1 MENITIGEKYVC
13 QPVGASKPVIGVVEK
28 LYVNT
33 ALIVVSSYEEED
45 QAQVEACNRR
55 MIVSFN
61 KICTQT
67 NVANQL
73 AKMLLNG
80 TP

>member
-1 MENITIGEKYVC
+1 
-13 QPVGASKPVIGVVEK
+13 VIGVVEK

-67 NVANQL
+67 NVA
-73 AKMLLNG
+73 
-80 TP
+80 

>member
-13 QPVGASKPVIGVVEK
+13 QPVGASKPVIGLVEK

-67 NVANQL
+67 NVA
-73 AKMLLNG
+73 
-80 TP
+80 

>member
-13 QPVGASKPVIGVVEK
+13 RPVGASKPVIGVVEK

-33 ALIVVSSYEEED
+33 ALIVVSSCEED
-45 QAQVEACNRR
+45 QVQVEACNRR

-61 KICTQT
+61 KIFTQT
-67 NVANQL
+67 NVA
-73 AKMLLNG
+73 
-80 TP
+80 

>member
-33 ALIVVSSYEEED
+33 ALIVVSSYEED

-67 NVANQL
+67 NVA
-73 AKMLLNG
+73 
-80 TP
+80 

>member
-13 QPVGASKPVIGVVEK
+13 RPVGASKPVIGVVEK

-33 ALIVVSSYEEED
+33 ALIVVSSCEEED
-45 QAQVEACNRR
+45 QVQVEACNRR

-61 KICTQT
+61 KIFYT
-67 NVANQL
+67 NQCCL
-73 AKMLLNG
+73 TKE
-80 TP
+80 